1 MNNKLMFLLGV
12 FMCFST
18 LLKAQNKA
26 TQQADQLYNSYQYV
40 KAIEAYKNLAESKN
54 ATPYIYTQ
62 LANCY
67 YQVFNNQEAA
77 KWFSKAV
84 ASNADAEVHYKYAQT
99 LKVLGNYV
107 AANKQMDIFATLA
120 PKDSRALQHK
130 NNPNYIADI
139 SKKDK
144 LFDVGKPIFKNDGK
158 SDFGAVLSNYND
170 LYFTSN
176 RNANAKKEASYNQSY
191 LDIYKATRNSDG
203 SYSEPTSISELNSS
217 FHDGPVTIS
226 ADGATIYFSRDGQ
239 SSGRFEKNKAANVKI
254 AHQGL
259 YKATKTD
266 GKWKNITSLPFNN
279 PTYSVTNPSLSQDG
293 KTLYFASDM
302 PGGFGK
308 SDIWKVAI
316 TENGY
321 GTPENLGSKINTADK
336 ENFPFIAP
344 NDVLYFASTGKQGLG
359 GLDIYKID
367 LKLMDEAQNL
377 GKPVNSEKDDFSF
390 SYNTKYNTGFFSS
403 NRTDSDIIYSAIP
416 ICKSYLNVTV
426 TDKKT
431 GGIIE
436 NALVS
441 LIDNKGNSLFSNNTD
456 RKGKAQFDINC
467 STEYQISVASKNHE
481 TATYP
486 VAAVADGDA
495 VVLAKLA
502 PLEVVITEKEILLNS
517 VYFEYNKSNIT
528 AQGAIELDKLVKV
541 LNENP
546 LFIIFV
552 KSHTDSKGSTS
563 YNLKLSEQRA
573 QSTVQYIISKGI
585 DSKRISGKGFGSSE
599 LKVSCG
605 NQCTEEQHALN
616 RRSEFLIVKK

>member
-1 MNNKLMFLLGV
+1 MNNKIMFLVGV

-18 LLKAQNKA
+18 LLNAQNKA

-40 KAIEAYKNLAESKN
+40 KAIEAYKKLAEDKN
-54 ATPYIYTQ
+54 ASSYVYTQ
-62 LANCY
+62 LATCY

-84 ASNADAEVHYKYAQT
+84 TSKVDAEVHYKYAQT
-99 LKVLGNYV
+99 LKILGNY
-107 AANKQMDIFATLA
+107 ADANKQMDIFSDLA
-120 PKDSRALQHK
+120 PKDSRAIQHK

-139 SKKDK
+139 SKKNK
-144 LFDVGKPIFKNDGK
+144 LFDVGQPILKNDGK
-158 SDFGAVLSNYND
+158 SDFGAVLSDYND

-176 RNANAKKEASYNQSY
+176 RNANSKKEASYNQSY

-203 SYSEPTSISELNSS
+203 SFSEPIAVSELNSS

-239 SSGRFEKNKAANVKI
+239 SSGQFEKNKAANVKI

-259 YKATKTD
+259 YKATKVD
-266 GKWKNITSLPFNN
+266 GKWKNIEPLPFNN
-279 PTYSVTNPSLSQDG
+279 SNYSVTNPSLSKDG
-293 KTLYFASDM
+293 KTLYFASNM

-390 SYNTKYNTGFFSS
+390 SFNTKYNTGFFSS
-403 NRTDSDIIYSAIP
+403 NRGNSDAIYSATP
-416 ICKSYLNVTV
+416 ICNAYLNVSV

-431 GGIIE
+431 GGVIE
-436 NALVS
+436 NALVTVM
-441 LIDNKGNSLFSNNTD
+441 DAKGNRLFSKSTD
-456 RKGKAQFDINC
+456 QKGNIQFDINC
-467 STEYQISVASKNHE
+467 NKEYQISVASNNHE

-486 VAAVADGDA
+486 VTAVANGDA
-495 VVLAKLA
+495 VVQAKLA

-517 VYFEYNKSNIT
+517 VYFEFNKSNIT

-541 LNENP
+541 MNENP
-546 LFIIFV
+546 TFV
-552 KSHTDSKGSTS
+552 IYIKSHTDSKGKAD

-585 DSKRISGKGFGSSE
+585 STDRISGKGFGASE
-599 LKVSCG
+599 LKINCG
-605 NQCTEEQHALN
+605 TNCTEEEHALN